1 MSWPKPNVINTLK
14 PPVKIHRGRWVLFFI
29 ILILIT
35 AILLALMWP
44 DNNFIS
50 QWTFWVGVLFIPT
63 VISGIVVSVRL
74 YLYGLAQ
81 EEYEIWEQEQNHIEH
96 NWQEWAMQ
104 SLMVLDSFYK
114 VPNQISTQKLL
125 LDSPNQI
132 VQLNNSL
139 IFDEKYTFKDYAED
153 LLFSLREVLS
163 AIPKTEVIDITV
175 YSSPESFT
183 YIDDDINNA
192 YRSAEILQPYKLYH
206 QIVSRTNIEK
216 LAELYDTPQSSLQ
229 LIVINNFISSG
240 SAFLCAFLLTDKQH
254 YQDLAIDIAKSEILR
269 PMITDNLLTGVNQM
283 VEMQPAINDVK
294 QLWFANLNA
303 EQEVD
308 INKLLAD
315 QKISP
320 DQLYKLESI
329 VGNQTEL
336 SYWLSLALGCEMI
349 TQTQKNNLITA
360 MSQNQWLFSVVT
372 TVSRE
377 S

>member
-63 VISGIVVSVRL
+63 VISGIAVSVRL

-104 SLMVLDSFYK
+104 SLMVLDSFYS
-114 VPNQISTQKLL
+114 VPNHISTRKLL
-125 LDSPNQI
+125 FDSPNQI

-139 IFDEKYTFKDYAED
+139 IFDEKYTFKDYAEG

-163 AIPKTEVIDITV
+163 AIPKTEVIDIKV

-240 SAFLCAFLLTDKQH
+240 SAFLCALLLTDKQH
-254 YQDLAIDIAKSEILR
+254 YQELAIDIAKSEILR